1 MMAEAKT
8 SAPRALGL
16 DALRGLAIIGMC
28 VNGVIGYHGMP
39 AWMYHAQDPPWL
51 GGRTDRAIAGFTW
64 VDLVFPAFIFAM
76 GVAFP
81 FALNGRLDREG
92 RWAVIRGVFTRFAAL
107 AAFAIFVQHITPGS
121 GPLTQKGF
129 ASQVKSILPGLWSD
143 TVGSWAI
150 HVAMFGFLL
159 LFPMYMR
166 LPGTISDGI
175 RAAVKTTGIVLAL
188 SLLWFLN
195 HDPAWASLSP
205 PGYLAELILKVL
217 KRSQII
223 LVVLANMALFGTL
236 IWIATRG
243 DIIMRLAA
251 MAVVAAMLRA
261 SVVSGSWVNLLV
273 KSPIVWHPGFEATLP
288 PFAFE
293 VLKFNWIYNFD
304 YLKYLLVLLPG
315 TLVGEFLHRNAS
327 KAVEENFQSASSRTN
342 AGALTALAILLTVY
356 VHIALQARWLPTLLP
371 ITALAGWAMWMVA
384 QDIAGRRG
392 EILRHLVAWGTFWLV
407 LGLVCEPLDGGIRK
421 SPPPGTHNFSYYF
434 VSVGLSI
441 MLLLA
446 LTVWIDFFGRRR
458 WFFWLVENGQN
469 PMVAYVAIRNL
480 IPWAFAMWGM
490 DAAFSREFGGQVIP
504 MTAWAVL
511 KVTLLIAFTCVCT
524 RMKWVWRT

>member
-1 MMAEAKT
+1 MAEAKT

-28 VNGVIGYHGMP
+28 VNGVVGYHGLP

-51 GGRTDRAIAGFTW
+51 RGKTDRMIAGFTW

-92 RWAVIRGVFTRFAAL
+92 QWAAIRGVLARFAAL

-121 GPLTQKGF
+121 GPLTQVGF
-129 ASQVKSILPGLWSD
+129 AAQVNAILPGLASD
-143 TVGSWAI
+143 SVGRWAI

-166 LPGTISDGI
+166 LPGTVSESIRWTVKGVGI
-175 RAAVKTTGIVLAL
+175 ALAVA
-188 SLLWFLN
+188 LLWFLN
-195 HDPAWASLSP
+195 HDAAWTSLGPAE
-205 PGYLAELILKVL
+205 YLAALTLKIL

-236 IWIATRG
+236 LWIATRG
-243 DIIMRLAA
+243 DLLMRLAA
-251 MAVVAAMLRA
+251 MAIVAAMLRA
-261 SVVSGSWVNLLV
+261 SVVSDSWVNLLV
-273 KSPIVWHPGFEATLP
+273 KSPVVWHPSFEANLP

-315 TLVGEFLHRNAS
+315 TMVGDFLHRNAPG
-327 KAVEENFQSASSRTN
+327 AVAEDFDSTASRTN
-342 AGALTALAILLTVY
+342 AGVLTALAMVLVVY
-356 VHIALQARWLPTLLP
+356 VHTALQARWLATLLP
-371 ITALAGWAMWMVA
+371 ITALAGWAMWMIA
-384 QDIAGRRG
+384 RDIGGKRG
-392 EILRHLVAWGTFWLV
+392 LLLRYLVSWGTFWLV
-407 LGLVCEPLDGGIRK
+407 LGIVCEPLDGGIRK

-434 VSVGLSI
+434 VSVGLSV
-441 MLLLA
+441 LLLLV
-446 LTVWIDFFGRRR
+446 LTVWIDFFGKRR
-458 WFFWLVENGQN
+458 WFFWLVDNGQN
-469 PMVAYVAIRNL
+469 PMVAYVAIRNV
-480 IPWAFAMWGM
+480 IPWVFAFWGL
-490 DAAFSREFGGQVIP
+490 DAAFGSRFGGQVIP
-504 MTAWAVL
+504 MTAWAAL
-511 KVTLLIAFTCVCT
+511 KVGILVGFTCACT